1 MAQHSAKGARFQ
13 AVTANR
19 LTDGEVVYL
28 SADNLW
34 VEDFAAAEI
43 ADGPEVADDLL
54 ARAMPQDFELSVLEP
69 YLFEVLEDGAAFK
82 PASVREIIRAAG
94 PTVRLDLGKQAD
106 KQAEA
111 GA

>member
-19 LTDGEVVYL
+19 LHDGEVVYL
-28 SADNLW
+28 TADDLW
-34 VEDFAAAEI
+34 GVDFAAAEI
-43 ADGPEVADDLL
+43 ADGAEAAEALL
-54 ARAMPQDFELSVLEP
+54 ARAMPTDFELSVLEP
-69 YLFEVLEDGAAFK
+69 YLFEVIKDGGAYK

-94 PTVRLDLGKQAD
+94 PTVRLDLGKQA
-106 KQAEA
+106 ET

>member
-34 VEDFAAAEI
+34 VEEFATAEI
-43 ADGPEVADDLL
+43 ADGPEAADALL
-54 ARAMPQDFELSVLEP
+54 ARAMPADFELSVLEP
-69 YLFEVLEDGAAFK
+69 YLFEVLQDGVAFK
-82 PASVREIIRAAG
+82 PASVREVIRAAG
-94 PTVRLDLGKQAD
+94 PTVRLDLGKQA
-106 KQAEA
+106 EA